1 MPTLVYII
9 KMGLN
14 AYVAELVAFIQER
27 TTYMILAAHMNNA
40 RQSQIKSTEKMYNFQ
55 KKINDLQ
62 EKIEH
67 YIVNDDSLNPYI
79 HELYDDFYDMVEDH
93 EIAQQSN
100 VIIQYLISGLY
111 RGKLDQPLMDS
122 CLEVLENVQYQ
133 VQFGELLLEIY
144 KVLIWNIILVASRGL

>member
-40 RQSQIKSTEKMYNFQ
+40 CQSQIKSTEKMYNFQ

-100 VIIQYLISGLY
+100 VIIQYFISGLY
-111 RGKLDQPLMDS
+111 RLDQPLMDS